1 MTSSFDYNINHS
13 GVVSVKISGD
23 YLAKTYDEKISQFFL
38 DLNQNKKI
46 KEIVLDAK
54 DLKNWDSS
62 LVVIF
67 YELVQVS
74 QTHKIK
80 INLTVLPEGLQRLIN
95 LAFSVDRKPT
105 SQDNKTKAHFLVR
118 LGKSTEN
125 LFGSIKSGLYFIDSV
140 VGSVFRFVTSRA
152 VVRRVDMM
160 FALQDCGYK
169 ALPIVGVISYMI
181 GLILAYV
188 GSIQL
193 EMFGAEIYV
202 ASLVGVSMVRLMGA
216 IMTGIIMAGRTGA
229 AYAATIGTM
238 QVNEEVDALRT
249 MAVPVT
255 DFLILPRIVALM
267 VMMPLLTMFADIIG
281 ILGGATV
288 GIFMLDLSPA
298 EYWAKTIMALNLKTF
313 LIGIF
318 HGFVFGCIIAL
329 CGCYYGIQSGK
340 NADSVG
346 KATTNAVVASIVWI
360 IIATSVIT
368 IICIKLGI

>member
-1 MTSSFDYNINHS
+1 MLEYLLESS
-13 GVVSVKISGD
+13 GLMKVKISGD
-23 YLAKTYDEKISQFFL
+23 YLLLNYDKNVVSFIDALKT
-38 DLNQNKKI
+38 KKI
-46 KEIVLDAK
+46 NEIKIDTESLNK
-54 DLKNWDSS
+54 WDSS
-62 LVVIF
+62 LVTVLCDMI
-67 YELVQVS
+67 
-74 QTHKIK
+74 QTTNERKIK
-80 INLTVLPEGLQRLIN
+80 VDLQNLPEGLQRLIN

-105 SQDNKTKAHFLVR
+105 NKTDKTKQHPLIALGNFSINLVN
-118 LGKSTEN
+118 TV
-125 LFGSIKSGLYFIDSV
+125 KSGLSFI
-140 VGSVFRFVTSRA
+140 GSVIHSIGRLISSKA
-152 VVRRVDMM
+152 IVRKVDLM

-193 EMFGAEIYV
+193 QMFGAEIYV
-202 ASLVGVSMVRLMGA
+202 ASLVGISMVRLMGA

-229 AYAATIGTM
+229 SYAATIGTM
-238 QVNEEVDALRT
+238 QVNEEIDALRT

-267 VMMPLLTMFADIIG
+267 LMMPLLTMFADIIG

-298 EYWAKTIMALNLKTF
+298 EYWTKTILSLNLKTF

-329 CGCYYGIQSGK
+329 CGCYYGIRSGK

-346 KATTNAVVASIVWI
+346 KATTSAVVSSIVWI
-360 IIATSVIT
+360 IIATSIIT